1 MAWNEPGNNGNK
13 GGNPWGGPPRGN
25 KNDMQDVL
33 DKLTGMFG
41 SGSNDEVPTAKL
53 AALVIGG
60 LLTLWAT
67 LGIYQLDEQKRAVV
81 LRLGAFKEIVGP
93 GVHWNPPFIDT
104 VIKENVTQQRSY
116 TAQGVM
122 LTEDINIVDVKL
134 SVQYNIGDLKKFAL
148 GMRDPEKA
156 LNEATDSALRH
167 AVGSSKMDDVLTT
180 GLDKIAVDVRTRLQQ
195 YLDTYQSGIVVTAI
209 NLEKPQPPS
218 AVQAAFDDVIK
229 AREDEQ
235 RVQNEAHTYANGI
248 IPEARGLA
256 KRVNQE
262 ALAYRDRVVARAQ
275 GETTRFEALLP
286 EYHKAPEVTRQR
298 LYLETIEQVMANN
311 NKVLVDVDHGSNMI
325 YLPLDKLT
333 GKSVD
338 NSSTAA
344 PTSTS
349 GATST
354 ANGNATLSQADMENL
369 SAKIESKVREDL
381 QSKTRSESGRRRENR
396 Q

>member
-333 GKSVD
+333 GKSAD
-338 NSSTAA
+338 NSNTAA

-349 GATST
+349 GASLS

>member
-1 MAWNEPGNNGNK
+1 MAWNEPGNNQSGNK
-13 GGNPWGGPPRGN
+13 GSNPWGGPPRGG
-25 KNDMQDVL
+25 KNELQELL
-33 DKLTGMFG
+33 DKLGGLFG
-41 SGSNDEVPTAKL
+41 SGNHDEVPTGKL
-53 AALVIGG
+53 ALVVIGG
-60 LLTLWAT
+60 LLALWVA

-104 VIKENVTQQRSY
+104 VLKENVTQQRSY

-134 SVQYNIGDLKKFAL
+134 SVQYNIGDLKKFKL

-195 YLDTYQSGIVVTAI
+195 YLDTYQSGIVITAI

-262 ALAYRDRVVARAQ
+262 ALAYRDRVIARAQ
-275 GETTRFEALLP
+275 GETARFEALLQ

-298 LYLETIEQVMANN
+298 LYLESVEQVMANN
-311 NKVLVDVDHGSNMI
+311 NKVLVDVEHGSNMI
-325 YLPLDKLT
+325 YLPLDKLSAKPADT
-333 GKSVD
+333 ANPSSSAT
-338 NSSTAA
+338 SSTS
-344 PTSTS
+344 P
-349 GATST
+349 
-354 ANGNATLSQADMENL
+354 ANTTLSPSDIENI
-369 SAKIESKVREDL
+369 SAKIESKMREDL
-381 QSKTRSESGRRRENR
+381 QTKNRSESGRRRENR

>member
-1 MAWNEPGNNGNK
+1 
-13 GGNPWGGPPRGN
+13 
-25 KNDMQDVL
+25 
-33 DKLTGMFG
+33 
-41 SGSNDEVPTAKL
+41 
-53 AALVIGG
+53 
-60 LLTLWAT
+60 
-67 LGIYQLDEQKRAVV
+67 
-81 LRLGAFKEIVGP
+81 
-93 GVHWNPPFIDT
+93 
-104 VIKENVTQQRSY
+104 
-116 TAQGVM
+116 
-122 LTEDINIVDVKL
+122 VDVKL
-134 SVQYNIGDLKKFAL
+134 SVQYNIGDLKKFKL

-262 ALAYRDRVVARAQ
+262 ALAYRDRVIARAQ
-275 GETTRFEALLP
+275 GETARFEALLT
-286 EYHKAPEVTRQR
+286 EYRKAPEVMRQR
-298 LYLETIEQVMANN
+298 LYIESIEHVMANN
-311 NKVLVDVDHGSNMI
+311 NKVLVDVDHGNNMI
-325 YLPLDKLT
+325 YLPLDKMADT
-333 GKSVD
+333 S
-338 NSSTAA
+338 NSGN
-344 PTSTS
+344 PNKNDTSS
-349 GATST
+349 SDSQP
-354 ANGNATLSQADMENL
+354 NSATLSQTEMENL

-381 QSKTRSESGRRRENR
+381 QSKSRSESGRRRENR
-396 Q
+396 